1 MPSDTGG
8 MPAAL
13 ATVVAH
19 QGGWDEALMVLV
31 PIALIVW
38 VLKAAN
44 DRAKRQRAE
53 ADARAAGEE
62 APGEEAVAEAAHD
75 TTADAAPT
83 DEA

>member
-1 MPSDTGG
+1 

-13 ATVVAH
+13 TAVLAH

-53 ADARAAGEE
+53 ADALAAGEAATRAAE
-62 APGEEAVAEAAHD
+62 VAHEAAEP
-75 TTADAAPT
+75 APT
-83 DEA
+83 DEP

>member
-1 MPSDTGG
+1 MAVPPPSSV
-8 MPAAL
+8 L

-38 VLKAAN
+38 VLKVAN

-53 ADARAAGEE
+53 ADALAAGEE
-62 APGEEAVAEAAHD
+62 ATRAAGAAHEAAEP
-75 TTADAAPT
+75 AST
-83 DEA
+83 DEP

>member
-53 ADARAAGEE
+53 ADAMAAGE
-62 APGEEAVAEAAHD
+62 AATRAAEAAHD
-75 TTADAAPT
+75 ATAEAAPT
-83 DEA
+83 DDA